1 MKNLFLLETSMV
13 LKLGPL
19 SKKVVRLIFIVSWS
33 YENRTT
39 KNDFQEKNP
48 VSKNLSYRNIYDEIH
63 DHFRPLVEFTIL
75 SL

>member
-1 MKNLFLLETSMV
+1 MRNRSCN
-13 LKLGPL
+13 LGPL